1 MKSIRSTI
9 HASINHDAFP
19 GTKND
24 KSDSGAS
31 NDNVKD
37 VLPIAYKAKGTD
49 AIKKLF

>member
-1 MKSIRSTI
+1 MPRSIMMHSW
-9 HASINHDAFP
+9 NQ
-19 GTKND
+19 ND

-49 AIKKLF
+49 AIKETFLNIYH